1 MSNRIANRG
10 NANPSTYLNA
20 PSLHA
25 EICTAVKEA
34 GAEGRFDIMKGI
46 PLITKTLAGLELKDT
61 SPWQW
66 GTPPINTAKP
76 WLWTEQRTAQG
87 RFLLAFQSPY
97 VSSPNVLLRFTPK
110 QDLQPQSVTLI
121 GSCARKASRF
131 DAIWLDLMYKTK
143 LTQVTLLTF
152 PHRRSYAVP
161 TIHNDVRFGH
171 LMAQWITKPSDEL
184 VYDFL
189 RKVRN
194 GEPREEKTVE

>member
-20 PSLHA
+20 PLQA
-25 EICTAVKEA
+25 EICKVVKEA
-34 GAEGRFDIMKGI
+34 GIERRFGIMKGI
-46 PLITKTLAGLELKDT
+46 PLITRTLAGLELKDT

-66 GTPPINTAKP
+66 GMPPINTAKP

-161 TIHNDVRFGH
+161 TIHNDVRLGH
-171 LMAQWITKPSDEL
+171 LMAQWIIKPSDEI
-184 VYDFL
+184 VYKFL
-189 RKVRN
+189 HKVRN
-194 GEPREEKTVE
+194 GEPRNNNDI

>member
-20 PSLHA
+20 PLQA
-25 EICTAVKEA
+25 EICKVVKEA
-34 GAEGRFDIMKGI
+34 GIERRFGIMKGI
-46 PLITKTLAGLELKDT
+46 PLITRTLAGLELKDT

-66 GTPPINTAKP
+66 GMPPINTAKP

-97 VSSPNVLLRFTPK
+97 VSSPNVLLRFIPK

-121 GSCARKASRF
+121 GSCARKNPRL

-152 PHRRSYAVP
+152 PHRRSYVVP
-161 TIHNDVRFGH
+161 TIHNDVRLGH
-171 LMAQWITKPSDEL
+171 LMAQWIIKPSDEI
-184 VYDFL
+184 VYKFL
-189 RKVRN
+189 HKVRN
-194 GEPREEKTVE
+194 GEPRNNNDI